1 MIFEYTTGLGKPS
14 LLEELSTF
22 LGSPCINNSINLR
35 EKLGHGLIKGYKL
48 GNSLRLM
55 THKTI
60 LKEDLVFRR
69 VADRLEDHDIAI
81 TFHWYLKR
89 PGEEHRLAG
98 PKPSYDAPYVQ
109 ITSSNID
116 YQTVFKS
123 DCVNRAVIIVL
134 HPKEL
139 SSWLGRASDSQQ
151 IQHLLPENAIYYYDE
166 VLTSKMQEVAT
177 ELIDVEEP
185 TEINNLLL
193 EVKSKELIY
202 LVLSSLLKRRDQRAY
217 PINGSDVKSVYV
229 VRDKIMADLT
239 VRPNVG
245 ELAKL
250 ANMSGTKL
258 SRLFRQIFG
267 YSIYDYYLAMKVRE
281 AADLI
286 RQKKFSVSE
295 AGYRVG
301 FTNLSHFSRIFERHV
316 GMKPKKYSMT
326 AG

>member
-1 MIFEYTTGLGKPS
+1 MVFEYAAGLGNRS
-14 LLEELSTF
+14 LLDEFATF
-22 LGSPCINNSINLR
+22 LGSPCVNSSIKLP
-35 EKLGHGLIKGYKL
+35 EKLGHGLIKGYRL
-48 GNSLRLM
+48 GNSLKLM

-60 LKEDLVFRR
+60 LKEDLVLRR
-69 VADRLEDHDIAI
+69 IADRWEDHDIAL

-89 PGEEHRLAG
+89 PGEENEAAG
-98 PKPSYDAPYVQ
+98 PKASYEAPHVQ
-109 ITSSNID
+109 ITSANID
-116 YQTVFKS
+116 YETVFKA

-139 SSWLGRASDSQQ
+139 VSWLGPASDGLH
-151 IQHLLPENAIYYYDE
+151 IQHLLPENATYYYDE

-177 ELIDVEEP
+177 ELIDVAEP
-185 TEINNLLL
+185 TGIRDLLL

-202 LVLSSLLKRRDQRAY
+202 LVLSSLLKRKNQKAY
-217 PINGSDVKSVYV
+217 PINGSDVKSVYL
-229 VRDKIMADLT
+229 VRDIIIADLA
-239 VRPNVG
+239 VRPNLS
-245 ELAKL
+245 ELATL

-267 YSIYDYYLAMKVRE
+267 YSIYDYYLCMKVKQ

-295 AGYRVG
+295 AGYSVG
-301 FTNLSHFSRIFERHV
+301 FTNLSHFSRIFERYL

-326 AG
+326 SG